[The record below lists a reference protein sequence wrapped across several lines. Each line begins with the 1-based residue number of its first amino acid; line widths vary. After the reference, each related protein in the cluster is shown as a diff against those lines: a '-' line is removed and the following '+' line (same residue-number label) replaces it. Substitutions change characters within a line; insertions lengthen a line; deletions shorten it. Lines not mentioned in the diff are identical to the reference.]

1 MGWQVGLQA
10 ATLLAVGGVNSQIK
24 EQTSVLAENLDTLK
38 SETIEGF
45 SSVSDAINS
54 LEASLISGIEDIK
67 WFLGSIDDKLGK
79 LVGLI
84 EYSRATESTEQF
96 KIGMELYK
104 QEFYDKAL
112 KCFEQS
118 LEKNPLNLNAKAG
131 LFLTKKQLK
140 KKNEPKI
147 LLDLVKLTSGDFL
160 YHTKATQETKELKTN
175 YFINFC
181 FAELLE
187 NRSYKEIIKL
197 YDAEISSFSKEHLP
211 IKLKYINALV
221 LSGQE
226 YAHYLDQ
233 VLTEGQLEKLMIFF
247 KYEEKNKHLVGFIEE
262 VTSFIRR
269 RLPNPNSYMISENP
283 NTAVEGKAKF
293 FKEKV
298 FNDTK
303 MVLKLGFYETSL
315 SAKVKSLK
323 TFFEAAQSA
332 PILKKNLQKLL
343 ETNAKN
349 LEIIK
354 SIDNPSFF
362 KTEDPFL
369 KEALKQI
376 VSSTNNHIKKYKE
389 KTVKDLEKQSAVLEK
404 ALKDYSNTYP
414 KLDQDTQE
422 ACDIIRAFISNI
434 DEKKQSIQLDKIFS
448 KEALKNIKD
457 E

>member
-24 EQTSVLAENLDTLK
+24 EQTTVLAENLDALK
-38 SETIEGF
+38 NETIEGF
-45 SSVSDAINS
+45 SSVSEAINS

-67 WFLGSIDDKLGK
+67 WFLGSIDNKLGK

-84 EYSRATESTEQF
+84 EFSRATESTEQF

-104 QEFYDKAL
+104 QEFYDKAK

-131 LFLTKKQLK
+131 LFLTLKELK
-140 KKNEPKI
+140 KKKEPKI

-160 YHTKATQETKELKTN
+160 YHTKASQETKEIKTN

-187 NRSYKEIIKL
+187 NKSYKEIINL
-197 YDAEISSFSKEHLP
+197 YDNEISSFSKEYLP
-211 IKLKYINALV
+211 IKLKYVNALV
-221 LSGQE
+221 LSGEE
-226 YAHYLDQ
+226 YSHYLDQ
-233 VLTEGQLEKLMIFF
+233 IFTEGQLEKLMIFF

-262 VTSFIRR
+262 VTNFIRR
-269 RLPNPNSYMISENP
+269 RLPSPGSYFISETP
-283 NTAVEGKAKF
+283 STAVESKAKF

-303 MVLKLGFYETSL
+303 MLLKLGFYETSL

-332 PILKKNLQKLL
+332 PTLKKNLENLL
-343 ETNAKN
+343 ETNTKN

-354 SIDNPSFF
+354 SIDKPSFF
-362 KTEDPFL
+362 KTEDPYL
-369 KEALKQI
+369 KESLKQI
-376 VSSTNNHIKKYKE
+376 VKETNNHVKKYKE
-389 KTVKDLEKQSAVLEK
+389 KTIKDLENQSTVLRK
-404 ALKDYSNTYP
+404 ALKDYLSGYP
-414 KLDQDTQE
+414 RLVQDTQE
-422 ACDIIRAFISNI
+422 ACEIIRTFISNI
-434 DEKKQSIQLDKIFS
+434 DEKKQTIQLDKIFS

>member
-10 ATLLAVGGVNSQIK
+10 ATLLAVGGVNGQIK
-24 EQTSVLAENLDTLK
+24 EQTTVLAENLEALK
-38 SETIEGF
+38 NETIEGF
-45 SSVSDAINS
+45 SSVSEAINS

-67 WFLGSIDDKLGK
+67 WFLGSIDNKLGK

-84 EYSRATESTEQF
+84 EFSRATESTEQF

-104 QEFYDKAL
+104 QEFYDKAK

-131 LFLTKKQLK
+131 LFLTLKELK
-140 KKNEPKI
+140 KKKEPKI

-160 YHTKATQETKELKTN
+160 YHTKASQETKEIKTN

-187 NRSYKEIIKL
+187 NKSYKEIINL
-197 YDAEISSFSKEHLP
+197 YDNEISSFSKEYLP
-211 IKLKYINALV
+211 IKLKYVNALV
-221 LSGQE
+221 LSGEE
-226 YAHYLDQ
+226 YSHYLDQ
-233 VLTEGQLEKLMIFF
+233 IFTEGQLEKLMVFF

-262 VTSFIRR
+262 VTNFIRR
-269 RLPNPNSYMISENP
+269 RLPSPGSYMISETP
-283 NTAVEGKAKF
+283 STAVESKAKF

-303 MVLKLGFYETSL
+303 MLLKLGFYETSL

-332 PILKKNLQKLL
+332 PTLKKNLENLL
-343 ETNAKN
+343 ETNTKN

-354 SIDNPSFF
+354 SIDKPSFF
-362 KTEDPFL
+362 KTADPYL

-376 VSSTNNHIKKYKE
+376 VSLTNNHVKKYKE
-389 KTVKDLEKQSAVLEK
+389 KTIKDLENQSTVLRK
-404 ALKDYSNTYP
+404 ALKDYSSGYP
-414 KLDQDTQE
+414 RLDQDTQE
-422 ACDIIRAFISNI
+422 ACEIIRTFISNI
-434 DEKKQSIQLDKIFS
+434 DEKKQTIQLDKIFS

>member
-24 EQTSVLAENLDTLK
+24 EQTTVLAENLDALK
-38 SETIEGF
+38 NETIEGF
-45 SSVSDAINS
+45 SSVSEAINS

-67 WFLGSIDDKLGK
+67 WFLGSIDNKLGK

-84 EYSRATESTEQF
+84 EFSRATESTEQF

-104 QEFYDKAL
+104 QEFYDKAK

-131 LFLTKKQLK
+131 LFLTLKELK
-140 KKNEPKI
+140 KKKEPKI

-160 YHTKATQETKELKTN
+160 YHTKASQETKEIKTN

-187 NRSYKEIIKL
+187 NKSYKEIINL
-197 YDAEISSFSKEHLP
+197 YDNEISSFSKEYLP
-211 IKLKYINALV
+211 IKLKYVNALV
-221 LSGQE
+221 LSGEE
-226 YAHYLDQ
+226 YSHYLDQ
-233 VLTEGQLEKLMIFF
+233 IFTEGQLEKLMIFF

-262 VTSFIRR
+262 VTNFIRR
-269 RLPNPNSYMISENP
+269 RLPSPGSYMISETP
-283 NTAVEGKAKF
+283 STAVESKAKF

-303 MVLKLGFYETSL
+303 MLLKLGFYETSL

-332 PILKKNLQKLL
+332 PTLKKNLENLL
-343 ETNAKN
+343 ETNTKN

-354 SIDNPSFF
+354 SIDKPSFF
-362 KTEDPFL
+362 KTEDPYL

-376 VSSTNNHIKKYKE
+376 VSLTNNHVKKYKE
-389 KTVKDLEKQSAVLEK
+389 KTIKDLENQSTVLRK
-404 ALKDYSNTYP
+404 ALKDYLSGYP
-414 KLDQDTQE
+414 RLDQDTQE
-422 ACDIIRAFISNI
+422 ACEIIRTFISNI
-434 DEKKQSIQLDKIFS
+434 DEKKQTIQLDKIFS

>member
-24 EQTSVLAENLDTLK
+24 EQTTVLAENLDALK
-38 SETIEGF
+38 NETIEGF
-45 SSVSDAINS
+45 SSVSEAINS

-67 WFLGSIDDKLGK
+67 WFLGSIDNKLGK

-84 EYSRATESTEQF
+84 EFSRATESTEQF

-104 QEFYDKAL
+104 QEFYDKAK

-131 LFLTKKQLK
+131 LFLTLKELK
-140 KKNEPKI
+140 KKKEPKI

-160 YHTKATQETKELKTN
+160 YHTKASQETKEIKTN

-187 NRSYKEIIKL
+187 NKSYKEIINL
-197 YDAEISSFSKEHLP
+197 YDNEISSFSKEYLP
-211 IKLKYINALV
+211 IKLKYVNALV
-221 LSGQE
+221 LSGEE
-226 YAHYLDQ
+226 YSHYLDQ
-233 VLTEGQLEKLMIFF
+233 IFTEGQLEKLMIFF

-262 VTSFIRR
+262 VTNFIRR
-269 RLPNPNSYMISENP
+269 RLPSPGSYTISETP
-283 NTAVEGKAKF
+283 STAVESKAKF

-303 MVLKLGFYETSL
+303 MLLKLGFYETSL

-332 PILKKNLQKLL
+332 PTLKKNLENLL
-343 ETNAKN
+343 ETNTKN

-354 SIDNPSFF
+354 SIDKPSFF
-362 KTEDPFL
+362 KTEDPYL

-376 VSSTNNHIKKYKE
+376 VSLTNNHIKKYKE
-389 KTVKDLEKQSAVLEK
+389 KTIKDLENQSTVLRK
-404 ALKDYSNTYP
+404 ALKDYLSGYP
-414 KLDQDTQE
+414 RLDQDTQE
-422 ACDIIRAFISNI
+422 ACEIIRTFISNI
-434 DEKKQSIQLDKIFS
+434 DEKKQTIQLDKIFS

>member
-10 ATLLAVGGVNSQIK
+10 ATLLAVGGVNGQIK
-24 EQTSVLAENLDTLK
+24 EQTTVLAENLDALK
-38 SETIEGF
+38 NETIEGF
-45 SSVSDAINS
+45 SSVSEAINS

-67 WFLGSIDDKLGK
+67 WFLGSIDNKLGK

-84 EYSRATESTEQF
+84 EFSRATESTEQF

-104 QEFYDKAL
+104 QEFYDKAK

-131 LFLTKKQLK
+131 LFLTLKELK
-140 KKNEPKI
+140 KKKEPKI

-160 YHTKATQETKELKTN
+160 YHTKASQETKEIKTN

-187 NRSYKEIIKL
+187 NKSYKEIINL
-197 YDAEISSFSKEHLP
+197 YDNEISSFSKEYLP
-211 IKLKYINALV
+211 IKLKYVNALV
-221 LSGQE
+221 LSGEE
-226 YAHYLDQ
+226 YSHYLDQ
-233 VLTEGQLEKLMIFF
+233 IFTEGQLEKLMVFF

-262 VTSFIRR
+262 VTNFIRR
-269 RLPNPNSYMISENP
+269 RLPSPGSYMISETP
-283 NTAVEGKAKF
+283 STAVESKAKF

-303 MVLKLGFYETSL
+303 MLLKLGFYETSL

-332 PILKKNLQKLL
+332 PTLKKNLENLL
-343 ETNAKN
+343 ETNTKN

-354 SIDNPSFF
+354 SIDKPSFF
-362 KTEDPFL
+362 KTEDPYL

-376 VSSTNNHIKKYKE
+376 VSLTNNHVKKYKE
-389 KTVKDLEKQSAVLEK
+389 KTIKDLENQSTVLRK
-404 ALKDYSNTYP
+404 ALKDYLSGYP
-414 KLDQDTQE
+414 RLDQDTQE
-422 ACDIIRAFISNI
+422 ACEIIRTFISNI
-434 DEKKQSIQLDKIFS
+434 DEKRQTIQLDKIFS

>member
-10 ATLLAVGGVNSQIK
+10 ATLLAVGGVNGQIK
-24 EQTSVLAENLDTLK
+24 EQTTVLAENLDALK
-38 SETIEGF
+38 NETIEGF
-45 SSVSDAINS
+45 SSVSEAINS

-67 WFLGSIDDKLGK
+67 WFLGSIDNKLGK

-84 EYSRATESTEQF
+84 EFSRATESTEQF

-104 QEFYDKAL
+104 QEFYDKAK

-131 LFLTKKQLK
+131 LFLTLKELK
-140 KKNEPKI
+140 KKKEPKI

-160 YHTKATQETKELKTN
+160 YHTKASQETKEIKTN

-187 NRSYKEIIKL
+187 NKSYKEIINL
-197 YDAEISSFSKEHLP
+197 YDNEISSFSKEYLP
-211 IKLKYINALV
+211 IKLKYVNALV
-221 LSGQE
+221 LSGEE
-226 YAHYLDQ
+226 YSYYLDQ
-233 VLTEGQLEKLMIFF
+233 IFTEGQLEKLMVFF

-262 VTSFIRR
+262 VTNFIRR
-269 RLPNPNSYMISENP
+269 RLPSPGSYMISETP
-283 NTAVEGKAKF
+283 STAVESKAKF

-303 MVLKLGFYETSL
+303 MLLKLGFYETSL

-332 PILKKNLQKLL
+332 PTLKKNLENLL
-343 ETNAKN
+343 ETNTKN

-354 SIDNPSFF
+354 SIDKPSFF
-362 KTEDPFL
+362 KTEDPYL

-376 VSSTNNHIKKYKE
+376 VSLTNNHIKKYKE
-389 KTVKDLEKQSAVLEK
+389 KTIKDLENQSTVLRR
-404 ALKDYSNTYP
+404 ALKDYLSGYP
-414 KLDQDTQE
+414 RLDQDTQE
-422 ACDIIRAFISNI
+422 ACEIIRTFISNI
-434 DEKKQSIQLDKIFS
+434 DEKKQTIQLDKIFS

>member
-10 ATLLAVGGVNSQIK
+10 ATLAAVGGVNSQIQ
-24 EQTSVLAENLDTLK
+24 EQTTVLAENLDALK
-38 SETIEGF
+38 NETIEGF
-45 SSVSDAINS
+45 SSVSEAINS

-67 WFLGSIDDKLGK
+67 WFLGSIDNKLGK

-84 EYSRATESTEQF
+84 EFSRATESTEQF

-104 QEFYDKAL
+104 QEFYDKAK

-131 LFLTKKQLK
+131 LFLTLKELNK
-140 KKNEPKI
+140 KKDPKI

-160 YHTKATQETKELKTN
+160 YHIKASQETKEVKTN

-187 NRSYKEIIKL
+187 NKSYKEIINL
-197 YDAEISSFSKEHLP
+197 YDNEISSFSKEYLP
-211 IKLKYINALV
+211 IKLKYVNALV
-221 LSGQE
+221 LSGEE
-226 YAHYLDQ
+226 YSHYLDQ
-233 VLTEGQLEKLMIFF
+233 ILTEGQLEKLMVFF

-262 VTSFIRR
+262 VTNFIRR
-269 RLPNPNSYMISENP
+269 RLPSPGSYMISETP
-283 NTAVEGKAKF
+283 STAVEIKAKF

-298 FNDTK
+298 FNNTK
-303 MVLKLGFYETSL
+303 MLLKLGFYETSL

-332 PILKKNLQKLL
+332 PTLKKNLENLL
-343 ETNAKN
+343 ETNTKN

-354 SIDNPSFF
+354 AIDKPSFF
-362 KTEDPFL
+362 KTEDPYL

-376 VSSTNNHIKKYKE
+376 VSLTNNHIKKYKE
-389 KTVKDLEKQSAVLEK
+389 KTIKDLENQSTVLKK
-404 ALKDYSNTYP
+404 ALKNYLSSYP
-414 KLDQDTQE
+414 RLDQDTQE
-422 ACDIIRAFISNI
+422 SYEIIRTFISNI
-434 DEKKQSIQLDKIFS
+434 DEKKQTVQLDKIFS
-448 KEALKNIKD
+448 KEALKNI
-457 E
+457 ENG

>member
-24 EQTSVLAENLDTLK
+24 EQTTVLAENLDALK
-38 SETIEGF
+38 NETIEGF
-45 SSVSDAINS
+45 SSVSEAINS

-67 WFLGSIDDKLGK
+67 WFLGSIDNKLGK

-84 EYSRATESTEQF
+84 EFSRATESTEQF

-104 QEFYDKAL
+104 QEFYDKAK

-131 LFLTKKQLK
+131 LFLTLKELK
-140 KKNEPKI
+140 KKKEPKI

-160 YHTKATQETKELKTN
+160 YHTKASQETKEIKTN

-187 NRSYKEIIKL
+187 NKSYKEIINL
-197 YDAEISSFSKEHLP
+197 YDNEISSFSKEYLP
-211 IKLKYINALV
+211 IKLKYVNALV
-221 LSGQE
+221 LSGEE
-226 YAHYLDQ
+226 YSHYLDQ
-233 VLTEGQLEKLMIFF
+233 IFTEGQLEKLMIFF

-262 VTSFIRR
+262 VTNFIRR
-269 RLPNPNSYMISENP
+269 RLPSPGSYIISETP
-283 NTAVEGKAKF
+283 STAVESKAKF

-303 MVLKLGFYETSL
+303 MLLKLGFYETSL

-332 PILKKNLQKLL
+332 PTLKKNLENLL
-343 ETNAKN
+343 ETNTKN

-354 SIDNPSFF
+354 SIDKPSFF
-362 KTEDPFL
+362 KTEDPYL

-376 VSSTNNHIKKYKE
+376 VSLTNNHVKKYKE
-389 KTVKDLEKQSAVLEK
+389 KTIKDLENQSTVLRK
-404 ALKDYSNTYP
+404 ALKDYLSGYP
-414 KLDQDTQE
+414 RLDQDTQE
-422 ACDIIRAFISNI
+422 ACEIIRTFISNI
-434 DEKKQSIQLDKIFS
+434 DEKKQTIQLDKIFS